1 VLLSLRF
8 LLPNGGTTPIN
19 ILTTSTPHPMNLST
33 PTKSLGN
40 INTTKSP
47 VFKDFRELSFA
58 IWKDHDLAEAVIQT
72 SDGDKPQT
80 IVRHYNLTHAS
91 RYLGKTE
98 AALRLFLWENDLS
111 PDVESEGT
119 PLFSEDFLDLIDAYG
134 YLFDYSKKWR
144 QSGHHEEANNL
155 LKEAH
160 AAFGLPAAP
169 VRPTSSKKKAPSVI
183 PDSTEHWA
191 GSPDEWRATPVYI

>member
-1 VLLSLRF
+1 MGEIAPPTLV
-8 LLPNGGTTPIN
+8 
-19 ILTTSTPHPMNLST
+19 TTSTLHPMNLST
-33 PTKSLGN
+33 PTKTLGT

-58 IWKDHDLAEAVIQT
+58 IWKDHNLAEAVIQT
-72 SDGDKPQT
+72 SVGEEPQT

-111 PDVESEGT
+111 PDVENGGT

-144 QSGHHEEANNL
+144 QSGHHDEADNL

-169 VRPTSSKKKAPSVI
+169 ARSTTSKKKAPLVI
-183 PDSTEHWA
+183 PDATEDWA

>member
-1 VLLSLRF
+1 MGETAPPTLV
-8 LLPNGGTTPIN
+8 
-19 ILTTSTPHPMNLST
+19 TTSTLHPMNLST
-33 PTKSLGN
+33 PTKTLGT

-58 IWKDHDLAEAVIQT
+58 IWKDHNLAEAVIQT
-72 SDGDKPQT
+72 SVGEEPQT

-111 PDVESEGT
+111 PDVENGGT

-144 QSGHHEEANNL
+144 QSGHHDEADNL

-169 VRPTSSKKKAPSVI
+169 ARSTTSKKKAPLVI
-183 PDSTEHWA
+183 PDATEDWA

>member
-1 VLLSLRF
+1 MGEIAPPTLV
-8 LLPNGGTTPIN
+8 
-19 ILTTSTPHPMNLST
+19 TTSTLHPMNLST
-33 PTKSLGN
+33 PTKTLGT

-72 SDGDKPQT
+72 SVGEEPQT

-111 PDVESEGT
+111 PDVENGGT

-144 QSGHHEEANNL
+144 QSGHHDEADNL

-169 VRPTSSKKKAPSVI
+169 ARSTTSKKKAPLVI
-183 PDSTEHWA
+183 PDATEDWA

>member
-1 VLLSLRF
+1 MGEIAPPTLV
-8 LLPNGGTTPIN
+8 
-19 ILTTSTPHPMNLST
+19 TTSTLHPMNLST
-33 PTKSLGN
+33 PTKTLGT

-58 IWKDHDLAEAVIQT
+58 IWKDHNLAEDVIQT
-72 SDGDKPQT
+72 SVGEEPQT

-111 PDVESEGT
+111 PDVENGGT

-144 QSGHHEEANNL
+144 QSGHHDEADNL

-169 VRPTSSKKKAPSVI
+169 ARSTTSKKKAPLVI
-183 PDSTEHWA
+183 PDATEDWA

>member
-1 VLLSLRF
+1 MGEIAPPTLV
-8 LLPNGGTTPIN
+8 
-19 ILTTSTPHPMNLST
+19 TTSTLHPMNLST
-33 PTKSLGN
+33 PTKTLGT

-72 SDGDKPQT
+72 SVGEEPQT

-111 PDVESEGT
+111 PDVENGGT

-144 QSGHHEEANNL
+144 QSGHHDEADNL

-169 VRPTSSKKKAPSVI
+169 ARATTSKKKAPLVNACLYL
-183 PDSTEHWA
+183 STALKHIREKKR
-191 GSPDEWRATPVYI
+191 PMIE